1 MSAGRVRSE
10 NARVSYALRM
20 IRFYG
25 DGEDVAFG
33 YAPEGHS
40 GAGWYVW
47 SESYPDE
54 GSGFVGRDMRLV
66 TVLRAILDEEVS
78 P

>member
-1 MSAGRVRSE
+1 MSTGRVRAE
-10 NARVSYALRM
+10 NARIAYELQR

-25 DGEDVAFG
+25 GGEDVAFG
-33 YAPEGHS
+33 FSPEGHS

-47 SESYPDE
+47 SESYPEE
-54 GSGFVGRDMRLV
+54 GSGFVGTDEGLV
-66 TVLRAILDEEVS
+66 DVLRAILDAES